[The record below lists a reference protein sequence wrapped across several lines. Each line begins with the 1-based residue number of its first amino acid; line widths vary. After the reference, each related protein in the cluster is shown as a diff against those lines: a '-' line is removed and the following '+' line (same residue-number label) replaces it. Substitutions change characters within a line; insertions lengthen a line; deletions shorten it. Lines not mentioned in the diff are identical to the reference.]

1 MVTARGVVWSAMLTV
16 VMAGSSMGV
25 ARAGTPPLTVALTL
39 EDSTF
44 LVGQSIYLIAR
55 LRNNGAPS
63 DRGVPHSLGY
73 FRIKLY
79 SKATGQLMRDVL
91 PAGSR
96 DGFGFPLFQGTTLPP
111 GEVRC
116 ALFDIL
122 LHYGQD
128 PPRSSFLPGLL
139 RSTGLPAAD
148 YILYWDYVPD
158 EAHPWAPPVL
168 FRGEI
173 PFSIRPLSTDHQ
185 EQALVSEF
193 LSAMPTVGST
203 NQHCRAWLPR
213 FYGSKFLILIYM
225 STGQLLDALDFDD
238 IFRQVTAA
246 GAPAERRAALLALR
260 LSMIDHAG
268 RFTPEWRARLAQTL
282 ESQIERDVLAMPRRI
297 Q

>member
-1 MVTARGVVWSAMLTV
+1 MLTV
-16 VMAGSSMGV
+16 VMAGSSIGV

-63 DRGVPHSLGY
+63 DRGVPHTLGY

-96 DGFGFPLFQGTTLPP
+96 DGFGFPLTILPP

-128 PPRSSFLPGLL
+128 PPRSSFLPRLL
-139 RSTGLPAAD
+139 RSTWLPAAD

-158 EAHPWAPPVL
+158 RAHPWRPPVL

-173 PFSIRPLSTDHQ
+173 PFSIRPLSTDLQ

-193 LSAMPTVGST
+193 LSAAPTVGST

-238 IFRQVTAA
+238 IVRQVTAA

-282 ESQIERDVLAMPRRI
+282 ESPIERDVLAMPRRVP
-297 Q
+297 

>member
-1 MVTARGVVWSAMLTV
+1 
-16 VMAGSSMGV
+16 MAGSSIGV

-79 SKATGQLMRDVL
+79 SKATGQLMRMFCR
-91 PAGSR
+91 PALVTALDST
-96 DGFGFPLFQGTTLPP
+96 LQGTVLPP

-116 ALFDIL
+116 AVFSIL

-139 RSTGLPAAD
+139 RSTWLPAAD

-158 EAHPWAPPVL
+158 KAYPWRPPVL

-173 PFSIRPLSTDHQ
+173 PFSIRPLSTDPQ

-225 STGQLLDALDFDD
+225 STGHLLDALDFDD